1 MFSDTH
7 SQPRFEL
14 VAPSTITVHERF
26 LVRLRV
32 RKPPVK
38 AQWAPTFFLDEP
50 HRVEYGLPGSPASP
64 FNSSPRG
71 IHFLDNTDREWTG
84 ALHLDPDPARQGP
97 VSVAVTSDNPVSRS
111 ASPVIGEF
119 SYDRPGIY
127 WLDGEDV
134 ETKDRFT
141 SNPIVVKVGPMNQRL
156 FWGDIHCHS
165 FLTDGLRSPEEVHE
179 FARDE
184 SCLDFFAF
192 TEHAEGIGDL
202 AWDYSQSV
210 ANAYNQPHSFATLVA
225 FEWVSRYGHRNVYY
239 RGNSGAI
246 LRSSDRRFDT
256 LAKFWAALNPE
267 EAIVVPHHS
276 ANARMG
282 VDWKYGHHPELER
295 LVEIYSVWGSSEMPE
310 TAGNPYPI
318 RTLGG
323 EAPGQ
328 HVSDALAHGYR
339 MGFIGGGDIHDG
351 RPGESLSFLQETP
364 GFDLL
369 YPQGL
374 AGVWMPMLTRNHLW
388 QALKAQRTYATTC
401 ARTYIE
407 CNESDG
413 LVTVTAAASQPIA
426 RIVCVTDGHQQSIEM
441 HSSSGGRLAE
451 GRHELYSSTKGRPSY
466 AYLRIETKDGQI
478 AWTSPLF
485 SELGE

>member
-1 MFSDTH
+1 MKIG
-7 SQPRFEL
+7 P
-14 VAPSTITVHERF
+14 
-26 LVRLRV
+26 
-32 RKPPVK
+32 
-38 AQWAPTFFLDEP
+38 LD
-50 HRVEYGLPGSPASP
+50 
-64 FNSSPRG
+64 
-71 IHFLDNTDREWTG
+71 
-84 ALHLDPDPARQGP
+84 
-97 VSVAVTSDNPVSRS
+97 
-111 ASPVIGEF
+111 
-119 SYDRPGIY
+119 
-127 WLDGEDV
+127 
-134 ETKDRFT
+134 
-141 SNPIVVKVGPMNQRL
+141 QRL
-156 FWGDIHCHS
+156 YWGDIHCHS

-192 TEHAEGIGDL
+192 TEHAEAIGDP
-202 AWDYSQSV
+202 AWEYSQAV
-210 ANAYNQPHSFATLVA
+210 ANAYNQPHVFATLVA

-239 RGNSGAI
+239 RGDNGAI

-256 LAKFWAALNPE
+256 LTKLWSALDPD

-295 LVEIYSVWGSSEMPE
+295 LVEIYSVWGSSELPA

-323 EAPGQ
+323 EAAGQ
-328 HVSDALAHGYR
+328 HVVDALGTGYQ

-388 QALKAQRTYATTC
+388 KALKARRTYATTS
-401 ARTYIE
+401 ARTYVE
-407 CNESDG
+407 CVESEG
-413 LVTVTAAASQPIA
+413 MVVVTAAASQPIT
-426 RIVCVTDGHQQSIEM
+426 RIVCVTDGHQHTIDLRSLRDR
-441 HSSSGGRLAE
+441 RLAE
-451 GRHELYSSTKGRPSY
+451 GKHRIYSSNQRRPTY
-466 AYLRIETKDGQI
+466 AYFRVETEDGQL
-478 AWTSPLF
+478 AWTSPTF
-485 SELGE
+485 AEHVD